1 MGRLL
6 FVFVYKGK
14 NFYRGGKRERE
25 AAEGGIVLEPG
36 SREA

>member
-14 NFYRGGKRERE
+14 NFYRGRVV
-25 AAEGGIVLEPG
+25 AEDGIVLG
-36 SREA
+36 EAEE